1 MGRKA
6 INSLL
11 YYGKK
16 KENTYKLLF
25 EKTKLIEKSV
35 ILT

>member
-1 MGRKA
+1 MGGKA
-6 INSLL
+6 VNSLL

-16 KENTYKLLF
+16 KENTCKLLF